1 MLRFLLQALP
11 ISLLI
16 SLALLLVGLI
26 GVIVM
31 VVAEFRT
38 SMPPLFSTKTLVLFP
53 VIMVSMWGSLF
64 FIGLRQLDR
73 EAVCSV
79 GDHIAAKLPDPPLNI
94 ETVVCSLVA
103 SVPLIPTPWRCRNEP

>member
-1 MLRFLLQALP
+1 MVRFLLQALP

-16 SLALLLVGLI
+16 SLAILLIGLI

-38 SMPPLFSTKTLVLFP
+38 RMPPLFSTRTLVLFP
-53 VIMVSMWGSLF
+53 IIMVSMWGSLF
-64 FIGLRQLDR
+64 FVGLRQLDR

-79 GDHIAAKLPDPPLNI
+79 GDHIAAKSPDPPLNI
-94 ETVVCSLVA
+94 ETVVCSLVSA
-103 SVPLIPTPWRCRNEP
+103 VPLVPTLWQCRDEP